1 LDVLVQVHIGLED
14 VAGSGDPPDY
24 LMGLGLGFLF
34 GGGNFLGQLA
44 EAVDG
49 RFPGEP
55 APESV
60 DLAAQLRDGHG
71 YVSFSSHEE
80 RLGGAKGKFYGSGIS
95 GHLGAFWL
103 GLD

>member
-34 GGGNFLGQLA
+34 GGGDFPVLANFLGQLA

-71 YVSFSSHEE
+71 IVSFSIDEG
-80 RLGGAKGKFYGSGIS
+80 RLGGARKI
-95 GHLGAFWL
+95 L
-103 GLD
+103 